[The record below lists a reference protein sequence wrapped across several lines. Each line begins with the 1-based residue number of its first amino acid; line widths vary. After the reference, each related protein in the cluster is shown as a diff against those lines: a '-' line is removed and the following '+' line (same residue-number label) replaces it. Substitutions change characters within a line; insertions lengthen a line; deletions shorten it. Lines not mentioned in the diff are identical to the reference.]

1 MRTNSAPTIKL
12 KDYAPSDFNIRDV
25 HLDVSLDL
33 QATQVSTSI
42 TFLRTQHAPK
52 ASSLVLDGDELKLIS
67 VAINGIALDPQDY
80 TATPQKLE
88 IHKLPEAGMFKLD
101 IRTELAPAQNTK
113 LMGLYQS
120 SGVYC
125 TQCEAEGFRRI
136 TYFLDRPDVMA
147 IYTVRLEADREACP
161 VLLSNGNAVKKGRLP
176 KGRHFAIWHDPHPKP
191 SYLFAMVGGDLDVY
205 SDKFKTASGR
215 KVKLNIY
222 VETGKSERAAFAMD
236 ALKRSMIWDEKVY
249 GCEYD
254 LDVFNIVAVSDFNM
268 GAMENKGLNVFNDKY
283 VLADPNVATD
293 MDYAYIE
300 GIIAHEYFHNWTGN
314 RVTCRDWFQLC
325 LKEGLTV
332 YRDQEFSADER
343 SRPVQ
348 RIQQVRVLKAGQFPE
363 DGGPLAHSVRPEAY
377 KEINNFYTATVYQK
391 GAELVRML
399 ATLVGP
405 QAYRA
410 ATDRYLK
417 DNDGRAAMVEDWLAA
432 FDQAEGVDLE
442 QFARWYGQA
451 GTPRLA
457 VSEKY
462 DKRKQTYTLEFEQSI
477 EPTPGQ
483 SKKKVVP
490 IPVRFGLLS
499 QSGEALEAKSNSNA
513 VRDDLI
519 VVDKKKLRVTFD
531 DMVEKPVVS
540 LLRGFSAPVI
550 LDFNESDANRLIRAG
565 HDTDLYNRWE
575 ALNGYATQ
583 LLVKNSKAKNTGA
596 KGVDRQF
603 VEAVI
608 RTAYDDDLDPALRA
622 QVLTL
627 PTEKDI
633 ARELGKGVDP
643 DVIHDARKTLQKA
656 IGKALGSGDGG
667 GGGGGV
673 KRLERLKRAGSRAE
687 DENQAAGLRALKN
700 ALLPLLVLAKQDG
713 ALEFGEKQYRNAKNM
728 TDRMAA
734 LNTLLHC
741 QSDSKKSK
749 AALDDFYK
757 RFKDDHIVVDK
768 WFSAQSMLPG
778 SRGLDRVKQLMR
790 HEAFTLDNPNRARSV
805 IGPFASMNMTAFHR
819 PDGSGYEFF
828 ADQILALDSINPQ
841 VSARMLTLMNNWK
854 MFESTRSGKAKKAL
868 QRIAKT
874 KGLSRDLQ
882 EIVDRTLG

>member
-1 MRTNSAPTIKL
+1 MRTKSAPTIKL
-12 KDYAPSDFNIRDV
+12 KDYKPSDFDIRDV
-25 HLDVSLDL
+25 HLDVLLDPT
-33 QATQVSTSI
+33 ATQVTTST
-42 TFLRTQHAPK
+42 TFLRTEHAPK
-52 ASSLVLDGDELKLIS
+52 ASTLVLDGDELSLVS
-67 VAINGIALDPQDY
+67 VAINGIPLDPQDY

-88 IHKLPEAGMFKLD
+88 IHNLPDANMFKVD
-101 IRTELAPAQNTK
+101 IRTELAPVENKK

-161 VLLSNGNAVKKGRLP
+161 ILLSNGNPVKKGKLP
-176 KGRHFAIWHDPHPKP
+176 KGRHYAIWHDPHPKP
-191 SYLFAMVGGDLDVY
+191 SYLFAMVGGNLDVY

-222 VETGKSERAAFAMD
+222 VETGKAEQAAFAMD
-236 ALKRSMIWDEKVY
+236 ALKRSMVWDEEVY

-283 VLADPNVATD
+283 VLADANVATD
-293 MDYAYIE
+293 MDYAYVE

-332 YRDQEFSADER
+332 YRDQEFSADMR
-343 SRPVQ
+343 SRAVQ

-405 QAYRA
+405 KAYRA

-432 FDQAEGVDLE
+432 FDQADGVELE

-451 GTPRLA
+451 GTPKLA
-457 VSEKY
+457 ISEKF
-462 DKRKQTYTLEFEQSI
+462 DKKKQTYTLEFEQSI
-477 EPTPGQ
+477 DPTPGQ

-499 QSGEALEAKSNSNA
+499 SSGEVLEVQSTSPA

-519 VVDKKKLRVTFD
+519 VVNKKKMSVTFTGLA
-531 DMVEKPVVS
+531 EKPIPS
-540 LLRGFSAPVI
+540 LLRGFSAPVLI
-550 LDFNESDANRLIRAG
+550 EFKESAANRLIRAK
-565 HDTDLYNRWE
+565 HDPDLYNRWE
-575 ALNGYATQ
+575 ALNGYATEM
-583 LLVKNSKAKNTGA
+583 LVSNAKKKITGA
-596 KGVDRQF
+596 KGVDKQF
-603 VEAVI
+603 VDAVVN
-608 RTAYDDDLDPALRA
+608 TAFDDTLDPALRS

-627 PTEKDI
+627 PSEKDI
-633 ARELGKGVDP
+633 ARELGKSVDP
-643 DVIHDARKTLQKA
+643 DVIHDARKSLQRA
-656 IGKALGSGDGG
+656 IGKALGSE
-667 GGGGGV
+667 GV

-687 DENQAAGLRALKN
+687 DDNQAAGIRALKN
-700 ALLPLLVLAKQDG
+700 AMLPSLVLAKQAG
-713 ALEFGEKQYRNAKNM
+713 ALEFTEKQYRNAKNM
-728 TDRMAA
+728 TDRLAA
-734 LNTLLHC
+734 LNILLHG
-741 QSDSKKSK
+741 QSDSKKAK
-749 AALDDFYK
+749 AALDDFYD
-757 RFKDDHIVVDK
+757 RFKDNHIVIDK
-768 WFSAQSMLPG
+768 WFSAQATLAG
-778 SRGLDRVKQLMR
+778 ARGLDRVKQLMR
-790 HEAFTLDNPNRARSV
+790 HEAFNLENPNRARSLL
-805 IGPFASMNMTAFHR
+805 GPFASMNMTGFHR
-819 PDGSGYEFF
+819 ADGSGYEFF
-828 ADQILALDSINPQ
+828 ADQILALDAINPQ
-841 VSARMLTLMNNWK
+841 VAARVLTLMNNWK
-854 MFESTRSGKAKKAL
+854 MFESKRAGKAKGAL

-874 KGLSRDLQ
+874 KGLSRDVQ
-882 EIVDRTLG
+882 EIVDLMLS